1 MVNTVGTLLGLRLID
16 PLGRRTLL
24 FCGGVGYILS
34 LGGCSWAFASDS
46 MGMVPAFIFAFVGA
60 HCVGQGVVIWVFIS
74 CVLPPPSSCPAVC

>member
-34 LGGCSWAFASDS
+34 LGGCSWAFASES

-74 CVLPPPSSCPAVC
+74 